1 MAEEIQKAEQELKA
15 QSLTILQR
23 AQIVK
28 ITDQESYDG
37 ATTLL
42 LEEIVP
48 IRKKWADYWKP
59 LTGAAWDAYKKIQI
73 KFKEGDEPLEA
84 AEHSVKRAIRA
95 WDDEQIR
102 LEQERQRKAQEEAE
116 KQAEEE
122 RLRAAIVAE
131 QSGATETEVSAIV
144 DAPVVVVAE
153 PVAPSY
159 QRTSGISR
167 RSNWKAKVT
176 DLHALVK
183 AAAKDKSLL
192 AYLEANQTA
201 LNNRAKADQKTLNIP
216 GVVAYDDAIVSA
228 RGR

>member
-102 LEQERQRKAQEEAE
+102 IEQERQRKAQEEAE

-131 QSGATETEVSAIV
+131 EGGASESEVSAIV